1 MISALTVASSVCCFG
16 AAFLSHKILPVR
28 PITDSDVI
36 RAQSI
41 SGTINKLSR
50 EEVEREAKT
59 TKDLVDFYLNKTA
72 SLEDVLELATK
83 TADIRSAYRVLVEQI
98 SKLPEEDEER
108 GRLELLKKAAEEYY
122 RFLVV
127 PPVNASVSVQIT
139 KSPDTIQ
146 QDIDPGMQGSTN
158 L

>member
-1 MISALTVASSVCCFG
+1 MLSALTVASSICCFG
-16 AAFLSHKILPVR
+16 ASFLSHKLLPVR

-41 SGTINKLSR
+41 KGTLNTMSR
-50 EEVEREAKT
+50 QEVEREAKS

-83 TADIRSAYRVLVEQI
+83 TTDIRSAYRVLIEQI

-127 PPVNASVSVQIT
+127 PPAQQGSVSVEIT
-139 KSPDTIQ
+139 KSFETV
-146 QDIDPGMQGSTN
+146 
-158 L
+158 